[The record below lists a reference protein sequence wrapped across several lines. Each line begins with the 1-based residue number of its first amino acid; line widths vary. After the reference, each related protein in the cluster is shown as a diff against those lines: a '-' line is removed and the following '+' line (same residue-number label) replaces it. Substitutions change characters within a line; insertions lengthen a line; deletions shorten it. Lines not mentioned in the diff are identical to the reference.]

1 MLVRAGSRY
10 FESNG
15 DDTMDMKDSRI
26 INAAQDKV
34 WAALNDPAMLK
45 QCIIGCDSLDATAD
59 GTFVAAMSVRVGPVS
74 AKFKGKLQL
83 ENVQPPNSYT
93 LKFEGQG
100 GPAGFANGTAAVSLT
115 AESASTTR
123 LDYTANAM
131 IGGKLAQVGSRLVD
145 AAARKIADDF
155 FTKFDALVTEPAA
168 AAGDTAASGPATVV
182 NQPTGKPAIPV
193 WVWVV
198 GAVVVAALLYKWC
211 L

>member
-1 MLVRAGSRY
+1 
-10 FESNG
+10 
-15 DDTMDMKDSRI
+15 MDMKDSRI
-26 INAAQDKV
+26 INAPQAKV

-45 QCIIGCDSLDATAD
+45 QCIIGCDSLEATAD
-59 GTFVAAMSVRVGPVS
+59 NAFVALMSVKVGPVS

-100 GPAGFANGTAAVSLT
+100 GPAGFANGSANVSLA
-115 AESASTTR
+115 AESPHTTR

-155 FTKFDALVTEPAA
+155 FSKFEVLVAEPVV
-168 AAGDTAASGPATVV
+168 AASGADQVAAVIVAAPPA
-182 NQPTGKPAIPV
+182 KSAIPI

-198 GAVVVAALLYKWC
+198 AVIVVGVALYKWC

>member
-1 MLVRAGSRY
+1 
-10 FESNG
+10 
-15 DDTMDMKDSRI
+15 MDMKDSRV
-26 INAAQDKV
+26 INAPQAKV

-45 QCIIGCDSLDATAD
+45 LCIIGCDSLDATAD
-59 GTFVAAMSVRVGPVS
+59 GTFVAAMSVKVGPVS

-100 GPAGFANGTAAVSLT
+100 GPAGFANGTASVALV
-115 AESASTTR
+115 AESDVRTR
-123 LDYTANAM
+123 LEYTANAM

-155 FTKFDALVTEPAA
+155 FSKFDALVAEPVAVSAGGDRADAA
-168 AAGDTAASGPATVV
+168 VAPVPPPKSSL
-182 NQPTGKPAIPV
+182 PV
-193 WVWVV
+193 WVWVLAVIVV
-198 GAVVVAALLYKWC
+198 GAVLYMWC

>member
-1 MLVRAGSRY
+1 
-10 FESNG
+10 
-15 DDTMDMKDSRI
+15 MDMKDSRI
-26 INAAQDKV
+26 INAPQAKV

-45 QCIIGCDSLDATAD
+45 QCIIGCDSLEATAD
-59 GTFVAAMSVRVGPVS
+59 DAFVAAMSVKVGPVS

-100 GPAGFANGTAAVSLT
+100 GPAGFANGTAGVSLT
-115 AESASTTR
+115 ADTASTTR

-155 FTKFDALVTEPAA
+155 FSKFDAVVAEPVAVADVSDQATAA
-168 AAGDTAASGPATVV
+168 ATPVP
-182 NQPTGKPAIPV
+182 PTKPSIPV
-193 WVWVV
+193 WIWVV
-198 GAVVVAALLYKWC
+198 GAIVVGAVLYKWC
-211 L
+211 V

>member
-1 MLVRAGSRY
+1 
-10 FESNG
+10 
-15 DDTMDMKDSRI
+15 MDMKDSRI
-26 INAAQDKV
+26 INAPQAKV

-45 QCIIGCDSLDATAD
+45 QCIIGCDSLEATTPD
-59 GTFVAAMSVRVGPVS
+59 TFVAAMSVKVGPVS

-100 GPAGFANGTAAVSLT
+100 GPAGFANGTAGVSLT
-115 AESASTTR
+115 AETPSTTR

-155 FTKFDALVTEPAA
+155 FSKFDALVAEPVVAA
-168 AAGDTAASGPATVV
+168 EAGGLAATAVTSAPAS
-182 NQPTGKPAIPV
+182 KPSIPV

-198 GAVVVAALLYKWC
+198 GVIVLGAVLYKWC

>member
-1 MLVRAGSRY
+1 
-10 FESNG
+10 
-15 DDTMDMKDSRI
+15 MDMKDSRV
-26 INAAQDKV
+26 INAPQAKV

-45 QCIIGCDSLDATAD
+45 QCIIGCDSLEATAD
-59 GTFVAAMSVRVGPVS
+59 DTFVAAMSVKVGPVS

-100 GPAGFANGTAAVSLT
+100 GPAGFANGTAGVSLV
-115 AESASTTR
+115 AESESRTR

-155 FTKFDALVTEPAA
+155 FAKFDALVGEPLPEAVTEGEGAGAA
-168 AAGDTAASGPATVV
+168 
-182 NQPTGKPAIPV
+182 TGVAPNKPAISIYV
-193 WVWVV
+193 WIAIIMVI
-198 GAVVVAALLYKWC
+198 AAIIYASRR
-211 L
+211 

>member
-1 MLVRAGSRY
+1 
-10 FESNG
+10 
-15 DDTMDMKDSRI
+15 MDMKDSRI
-26 INAAQDKV
+26 INAPQAKV
-34 WAALNDPAMLK
+34 WAALNDPATLK
-45 QCIIGCDSLDATAD
+45 QCIIGCDSLEATTPD
-59 GTFVAAMSVRVGPVS
+59 TFVAAMSVKVGPVS

-100 GPAGFANGTAAVSLT
+100 GPAGFANGTAGVSLI
-115 AESASTTR
+115 AETPRTTR

-155 FTKFDALVTEPAA
+155 FSKFDALVAEPVAVADAA
-168 AAGDTAASGPATVV
+168 DQASADVATAPPS
-182 NQPTGKPAIPV
+182 KPSIPV

-198 GAVVVAALLYKWC
+198 GVIVVGALLYKWC

>member
-1 MLVRAGSRY
+1 
-10 FESNG
+10 
-15 DDTMDMKDSRI
+15 MDMKDSRI
-26 INAAQDKV
+26 INASQAKV

-45 QCIIGCDSLDATAD
+45 QCIIGCDSLEATTPD
-59 GTFVAAMSVRVGPVS
+59 TFVAAMSVKVGPVS

-100 GPAGFANGTAAVSLT
+100 GPAGFANGTANVSLT
-115 AESASTTR
+115 AETPSTTR

-155 FTKFDALVTEPAA
+155 FSKFDALVAEPVVVSVGGDPAA
-168 AAGDTAASGPATVV
+168 ATVRPV
-182 NQPTGKPAIPV
+182 PPTKPSIPV

-198 GAVVVAALLYKWC
+198 GAAVISAVLYKWC

>member
-1 MLVRAGSRY
+1 
-10 FESNG
+10 
-15 DDTMDMKDSRI
+15 MDMKDSRI
-26 INAAQDKV
+26 INAPQAKV

-59 GTFVAAMSVRVGPVS
+59 GSFVAAMSVKVGPVS

-83 ENVQPPNSYT
+83 ENVLPPNSYK

-100 GPAGFANGTAAVSLT
+100 GPAGFANGSANVSLA
-115 AESASTTR
+115 AETASTTR

-155 FTKFDALVTEPAA
+155 FSKFEVLVAEPVAVA
-168 AAGDTAASGPATVV
+168 EDGDQASGAVATV
-182 NQPTGKPAIPV
+182 PAPPAKSAVPI

-198 GAVVVAALLYKWC
+198 AVIVVGAALYKWC
-211 L
+211 M

>member
-1 MLVRAGSRY
+1 
-10 FESNG
+10 
-15 DDTMDMKDSRI
+15 MDMKDSRI
-26 INAAQDKV
+26 INAPQAKV

-45 QCIIGCDSLDATAD
+45 QCIIGCDSLDATSDSA
-59 GTFVAAMSVRVGPVS
+59 FVALMSVKVGPVS

-100 GPAGFANGTAAVSLT
+100 GPAGFANGSANVSLT

-155 FTKFDALVTEPAA
+155 FSKFEVLVAEPVVL
-168 AAGDTAASGPATVV
+168 AGGADQAE
-182 NQPTGKPAIPV
+182 
-193 WVWVV
+193 
-198 GAVVVAALLYKWC
+198 AVVVAAPPAKSAIPIWVWVVAVIVVGVVLYKWC

>member
-1 MLVRAGSRY
+1 
-10 FESNG
+10 
-15 DDTMDMKDSRI
+15 MDMKDSRI
-26 INAAQDKV
+26 INASQAKV

-45 QCIIGCDSLDATAD
+45 QCIIGCDSLEATTPD
-59 GTFVAAMSVRVGPVS
+59 TFVAAMSVKVGPVS

-83 ENVQPPNSYT
+83 QNVQPPNSYT

-100 GPAGFANGTAAVSLT
+100 GPAGFANGTANVSLT
-115 AESASTTR
+115 AETPSTTR

-155 FTKFDALVTEPAA
+155 FSKFDALVAESVGIADA
-168 AAGDTAASGPATVV
+168 VSVDASVVAVSATASKFT
-182 NQPTGKPAIPV
+182 IPV
-193 WVWVV
+193 WAWVI
-198 GAVVVAALLYKWC
+198 AAIVVSAGFYKWC

>member
-1 MLVRAGSRY
+1 
-10 FESNG
+10 
-15 DDTMDMKDSRI
+15 MDMKDSRI
-26 INAAQDKV
+26 INAPQAKV

-45 QCIIGCDSLDATAD
+45 QCIIGCDSLDATAED
-59 GTFVAAMSVRVGPVS
+59 TFVALMSVKVGPVS

-100 GPAGFANGTAAVSLT
+100 GPAGFANGTAGVSLT
-115 AESASTTR
+115 AETASTTR

-155 FTKFDALVTEPAA
+155 FSKFDALVAEPVAVSDGSDQTIASPAA
-168 AAGDTAASGPATVV
+168 VPAT
-182 NQPTGKPAIPV
+182 KPSIPV

-198 GAVVVAALLYKWC
+198 GALVVVAVLYKWC

>member
-1 MLVRAGSRY
+1 
-10 FESNG
+10 
-15 DDTMDMKDSRI
+15 MDMKDSRI
-26 INAAQDKV
+26 INAPQAKV

-45 QCIIGCDSLDATAD
+45 QCIIGCDSLEATAD
-59 GTFVAAMSVRVGPVS
+59 NAFVALMSVKVGPVS

-100 GPAGFANGTAAVSLT
+100 GPAGFANGTANVSLT
-115 AESASTTR
+115 VESPHTTR

-155 FTKFDALVTEPAA
+155 FSKFEVLVAEPVAVADGAAQVAAVIAA
-168 AAGDTAASGPATVV
+168 APPA
-182 NQPTGKPAIPV
+182 KSAIPI

-198 GAVVVAALLYKWC
+198 AAIVVGVAFYKWC

>member
-1 MLVRAGSRY
+1 
-10 FESNG
+10 
-15 DDTMDMKDSRI
+15 MDMRDSRV
-26 INAAQDKV
+26 INAPQAKV

-45 QCIIGCDSLDATAD
+45 QCIIGCDSLEATAD
-59 GTFVAAMSVRVGPVS
+59 DTFVAAMSVKVGPVS

-100 GPAGFANGTAAVSLT
+100 GPAGFANGTAGVSLST
-115 AESASTTR
+115 ESDGRTR

-155 FTKFDALVTEPAA
+155 FTKFDALVGEPLPEAAVADSGSGA
-168 AAGDTAASGPATVV
+168 AAGGAAPR
-182 NQPTGKPAIPV
+182 KPAISMYV
-193 WVWVV
+193 WIAIIVV
-198 GAVVVAALLYKWC
+198 IAAIVYASRR
-211 L
+211 

>member
-1 MLVRAGSRY
+1 
-10 FESNG
+10 
-15 DDTMDMKDSRI
+15 MDMKDSRI
-26 INAAQDKV
+26 INAPQDEV

-45 QCIIGCDSLDATAD
+45 QCIIGCDSLEATAD
-59 GTFVAAMSVRVGPVS
+59 NAFVALMSVKVGPVS

-100 GPAGFANGTAAVSLT
+100 GPAGFANGTANVSLT
-115 AESASTTR
+115 VESPHTTR

-155 FTKFDALVTEPAA
+155 FSKFEVLVAEPVVVADGAAQVAAVIAA
-168 AAGDTAASGPATVV
+168 APPA
-182 NQPTGKPAIPV
+182 KSAIPI

-198 GAVVVAALLYKWC
+198 GVIVVSVVLYKWC

>member
-1 MLVRAGSRY
+1 
-10 FESNG
+10 
-15 DDTMDMKDSRI
+15 MDMKDSRI
-26 INAAQDKV
+26 INAPQAKV
-34 WAALNDPAMLK
+34 WAALNEPAMLK
-45 QCIIGCDSLDATAD
+45 QCIIGCDSLEATTPD
-59 GTFVAAMSVRVGPVS
+59 TFVAAMSVKVGPVS

-83 ENVQPPNSYT
+83 ENVLPPNSYT

-100 GPAGFANGTAAVSLT
+100 GPAGFANGTAGVSLT
-115 AESASTTR
+115 AESPSTTR

-155 FTKFDALVTEPAA
+155 FSKFDALVAEPVAVA
-168 AAGDTAASGPATVV
+168 DVGGLAATVV
-182 NQPTGKPAIPV
+182 TSAPPSKPSIPV

-198 GAVVVAALLYKWC
+198 AVIVLGAVLYKWC

>member
-1 MLVRAGSRY
+1 
-10 FESNG
+10 
-15 DDTMDMKDSRI
+15 MDMKDSRI
-26 INAAQDKV
+26 INAPQAKV

-45 QCIIGCDSLDATAD
+45 QCIIGCDSLEATTPD
-59 GTFVAAMSVRVGPVS
+59 TFVAAMSVKVGPVS

-83 ENVQPPNSYT
+83 ENVLPPNSYT

-100 GPAGFANGTAAVSLT
+100 GPAGFANGTAGVSLT
-115 AESASTTR
+115 AESPSTTR

-155 FTKFDALVTEPAA
+155 FSKFDALVAEPVAVA
-168 AAGDTAASGPATVV
+168 DVGGLAATVV
-182 NQPTGKPAIPV
+182 TSAPPSKPSIPV

-198 GAVVVAALLYKWC
+198 AVIVLGAVLYKWC